1 MKAELLNTPGYY
13 YAIAYCLSAFLIT
26 CIYRDKSRGRRG
38 MALGVPVLIFLM
50 LFMCLTDGVRRS
62 LFVPSMLVIIFL
74 VLWYV
79 HKSCEIGMTQTGYFG
94 GKILINAEF
103 AASFCW
109 QVYYNYVQNIPE
121 EYLGLWRWGG
131 MALIYGVIFSI
142 LYVIEHYLQKNL
154 DELQI
159 TGRELLATLLIVLL
173 VYCVSNMSYLNQN
186 WLFSSVLAKDIF
198 IIRTLVDLC
207 GVVMLYAYHIQLK
220 EVQTR
225 FEMDMLH
232 NIMQMQYGNYQ
243 LSKES
248 IDMVNQKYHDL
259 KHQITLLK
267 AEANARQSVRYLEQ
281 IEREVKIYEAQNK
294 TGNKV
299 LDIVL
304 TSKSAYCQGEGIEL
318 KSVVEGSLLNF
329 MDDMDI
335 SALFGNILDNAIEAV
350 KKLPEKERRL
360 IRLYVVQE
368 KQFLR
373 ICAENYCEEEIH
385 FKNRMPVTTKK
396 DKRIH
401 GYGMKSIQ
409 SAVKKYNGSVV
420 AGLKNNWFEVK
431 ILIPLKQETVKTDH
445 MGNR

>member
-13 YAIAYCLSAFLIT
+13 YAISYWLSAFMIICL
-26 CIYRDKSRGRRG
+26 YRDKEKGYKRI
-38 MALGVPVLIFLM
+38 ALGVSVFIFLM
-50 LFMCLTDGVRRS
+50 FFMCLTDGIRRV
-62 LFVPSMLVIIFL
+62 LFIPSMLVIIFL
-74 VLWYV
+74 ILWYV
-79 HKSCEIGMTQTGYFG
+79 HRSCELSMLETGYFG
-94 GKILINAEF
+94 GKILINGEF

-109 QVYYNYVQNIPE
+109 QVYYNYAESISAG
-121 EYLGLWRWGG
+121 YLWLWRWGG
-131 MALIYGVIFSI
+131 VVMIYGVVFTV
-142 LYVIEHYLQKNL
+142 LYFMEHYLRK
-154 DELQI
+154 DVEELQI
-159 TGRELLATLLIVLL
+159 TKRELLASLCIVLI
-173 VYCVSNMSYLNQN
+173 VYCVSNMSYLNPN
-186 WLFSSVLAKDIF
+186 WLFSSFLAKDIF

-207 GVVMLYAYHIQLK
+207 GVVLLYAYHIQLK

-225 FEMDMLH
+225 FEMDMLQ
-232 NIMQMQYGNYQ
+232 NIMQMQYSNYQ

-259 KHQITLLK
+259 KHQIMLLK
-267 AEANARQSVRYLEQ
+267 AEADAKQSVRYLEQ

-350 KKLPEKERRL
+350 KKLPDKERRL

-373 ICAENYCEEEIH
+373 ICAENYCEENIH
-385 FKNRMPVTTKK
+385 FKKGMPVTTKK

-420 AGLKNNWFEVK
+420 AGLNNHWFEVK
-431 ILIPLKQETVKTDH
+431 ILIPLK
-445 MGNR
+445 G

>member
-1 MKAELLNTPGYY
+1 M
-13 YAIAYCLSAFLIT
+13 
-26 CIYRDKSRGRRG
+26 
-38 MALGVPVLIFLM
+38 
-50 LFMCLTDGVRRS
+50 
-62 LFVPSMLVIIFL
+62 
-74 VLWYV
+74 
-79 HKSCEIGMTQTGYFG
+79 
-94 GKILINAEF
+94 
-103 AASFCW
+103 
-109 QVYYNYVQNIPE
+109 
-121 EYLGLWRWGG
+121 
-131 MALIYGVIFSI
+131 IYGVVFTV
-142 LYVIEHYLQKNL
+142 LYFMEHYLRK
-154 DELQI
+154 DVEELQI
-159 TGRELLATLLIVLL
+159 TKRELLASLCIVLI
-173 VYCVSNMSYLNQN
+173 VYCVSNMSYLNPN
-186 WLFSSVLAKDIF
+186 WLFSSFLAKDIF

-207 GVVMLYAYHIQLK
+207 GVVLLYAYHIQLK

-225 FEMDMLH
+225 FEMDMLQ
-232 NIMQMQYGNYQ
+232 NIMQMQYSNYQ

-259 KHQITLLK
+259 KHQIMLLK
-267 AEANARQSVRYLEQ
+267 AEADAKQSVRYLEQ

-350 KKLPEKERRL
+350 KKLPDKERRL

-373 ICAENYCEEEIH
+373 ICAENYCEENIH
-385 FKNRMPVTTKK
+385 FKKGMPVTTKK

-420 AGLKNNWFEVK
+420 AGLNNHWFEVK
-431 ILIPLKQETVKTDH
+431 ILIPLK
-445 MGNR
+445 G

>member
-1 MKAELLNTPGYY
+1 MKAQMLNTPGYY
-13 YAIAYCLSAFLIT
+13 YAIAYWLSAFVVT
-26 CIYRDKSRGRRG
+26 CIYRDREKGRKG
-38 MALGVPVLIFLM
+38 LVLGGPVFIFLL
-50 LFMCLTDGVRRS
+50 LFMCLTDGIRKS
-62 LFVPSMLVIIFL
+62 LFIPSMLVVVSL

-79 HKSCEIGMTQTGYFG
+79 RKSCAFSMLETGYFG
-94 GKILINAEF
+94 GKIVINAEF

-109 QVYYNYVQNIPE
+109 QVYYNYIAEIPAG
-121 EYLGLWRWGG
+121 YLRLWRWGCIV
-131 MALIYGVIFSI
+131 LIYGVIFTG
-142 LYVIEHYLQKNL
+142 LYVMEHYLRKNL
-154 DELQI
+154 EELQI
-159 TGRELLATLLIVLL
+159 TGRELLSTLLIVLL
-173 VYCVSNMSYLNQN
+173 VYCVSNMSYLNQD
-186 WLFSSVLAKDIF
+186 WLFSSFLAKDIF

-207 GVVMLYAYHIQLK
+207 GVVLLYAYHIQLK

-225 FEMDMLH
+225 FEMDMLQ
-232 NIMQMQYGNYQ
+232 NIMQMQYNNYQ
-243 LSKES
+243 ISKES

-267 AEANARQSVRYLEQ
+267 AETDAQQAVRYLEQ
-281 IEREVKIYEAQNK
+281 LEREVKIYEAQNK

-304 TSKSAYCQGEGIEL
+304 TSKSVYCQGEGIEL
-318 KSVVEGSLLNF
+318 KSVVEGSLLSF

-431 ILIPLKQETVKTDH
+431 ILIPLKE
-445 MGNR
+445 